1 MKILLGINGGAGKNL
16 AATAAVHELK
26 QLGHVVDILTAWPQM
41 WIGNNDVHKVYEWG
55 RGEYLS
61 EMLQDYDKI
70 MLDDPYQQTYFLKG
84 EHNLAETFADLLDV
98 ALPED
103 YKLYY
108 EITKAELEE
117 AKVFIKDFE
126 KPLFVVQTNG
136 GAHQGYAWTKDM
148 PLTEVVEVLNGFVK
162 DYTIVHLRASGQLQI
177 DGIPHTEQLSIRQCI
192 ALMSLSKKRLFIDS
206 VYQHAAVALGLESV
220 VLWVAT
226 TPDQFGYDFNN
237 NIISHPADLNNM
249 HRLEVLFPGL
259 NSSSDMCPWG
269 AEQKIIPIKE
279 TIHLLSDK

>member
-1 MKILLGINGGAGKNL
+1 MKILLGIDGGAGKNL

-55 RGEYLS
+55 KGEYLS

-84 EHNLAETFADLLDV
+84 DHNLAETFADLLDV

-117 AKVFIKDFE
+117 AKAFVKDFE

-148 PLTEVVEVLNGFVK
+148 PLTEVVEALNGFVK
-162 DYTIVHLRASGQLQI
+162 DYTIEIGRA
-177 DGIPHTEQLSIRQCI
+177 H
-192 ALMSLSKKRLFIDS
+192 
-206 VYQHAAVALGLESV
+206 V
-220 VLWVAT
+220 
-226 TPDQFGYDFNN
+226 
-237 NIISHPADLNNM
+237 
-249 HRLEVLFPGL
+249 
-259 NSSSDMCPWG
+259 
-269 AEQKIIPIKE
+269 
-279 TIHLLSDK
+279 